1 MYVITL
7 KVLYFR
13 FNSRKDVKIYFH
25 APGQFLDLSG
35 RMGHK
40 IFVGKKI
47 YTKVNYVDFH
57 QLQKELDNGTKS
69 CGKEEY
75 NTCMYSKLAG
85 WMKNETEDG
94 CTVPW
99 VLDDKNICT
108 KASDISKAFWIYWR
122 RVTNQMKDC
131 LPPCNQ
137 LLIDVGSK
145 DVDRKPL
152 ENNKS
157 SQLLLYF
164 PPRVLRSNENY
175 LYTILTLLAEIGGYM
190 GLLLGYSLFNFAT
203 LVNELLDVHIEKEK
217 EKGDEK
223 GEEHIYESVKFISKD
238 D

>member
-1 MYVITL
+1 
-7 KVLYFR
+7 
-13 FNSRKDVKIYFH
+13 
-25 APGQFLDLSG
+25 
-35 RMGHK
+35 MGHK
-40 IFVGKKI
+40 IFVGRKM
-47 YTKVNYVDFH
+47 YTKINYVDFH
-57 QLQKELDNGTKS
+57 QLQKDTENGTKS

-85 WMKNETEDG
+85 LMKNETEDS

-99 VLDDKNICT
+99 ILDDENIC
-108 KASDISKAFWIYWR
+108 KKPSDINKAFWIYWN
-122 RVTNQMKDC
+122 RVTNQRKDC
-131 LPPCNQ
+131 LSPCNQ

-145 DVDRKPL
+145 DIDKKPL
-152 ENNKS
+152 KDNQT

-217 EKGDEK
+217 EKGNEK
-223 GEEHIYESVKFISKD
+223 GEEISYENVDFIPKD
-238 D
+238 N